1 MSKINYGETSLN
13 SYIHIKSPENRFR
26 AKYVLYNQI
35 DTDVPSTL
43 TSAIRKNS
51 ERFSHVSARVE
62 QSKDISSSLSVVYAT
77 QSELHATIQASPVSD
92 VVSTFYVKEH
102 NRAQGKYELL
112 EAPRITVNLQPV
124 ADATT
129 RSQLRLQTINFGDT
143 QRMMIG
149 RDELEQ
155 FESFI
160 HFGDIDTRI
169 PDLMYLEE
177 AKLKLYYSGTITPG
191 ASIELHQPNTL
202 WREYGITYA
211 NRPHSIQRLTS
222 SYSINTSERYV
233 EFDMMDI
240 LKMLR
245 NGELQNIGMMIQ
257 SSDLSPIYFNTR
269 ESAKPPVL
277 QIKYI
282 TSQIYSI
289 GRTEKESELFVY
301 GVGRKELKTTLFVHS
316 DIGFAWLQSN
326 LYVHR
331 YEDHMHYEAP
341 AAVAVSRPDLN
352 AYMGVAHRTEA
363 EMDSILSV
371 IESAVSEQQA
381 TIYVSKP
388 EVQVKLTVSI
398 NTETERNVELAV
410 RRSTDDEKVAEFAVS
425 HPDLPSVITIDPRM
439 SLVSE
444 LSVRR
449 GDDDERVAKLTV
461 SHPDLP
467 STITIDPK
475 MSLISELTISRPF
488 YEDRFNVLHI
498 SKPEL
503 PSVVEASNY
512 TKARK
517 TLGSELTVIRS
528 AEVAIVSKFAVSRP
542 DLGGM
547 LWTRVPDEDEKLG
560 IIEIPSV
567 EEMMS
572 HLMVS
577 RPDVLSSLEVKYS
590 IDLEAHIGVKE
601 REYLEGFIQ
610 VREWKELQSMVD
622 VRQITDL
629 RTEMTISKPELRAQ
643 FQPRVIAEEELN
655 SVASIRK
662 RDASDRVTTLIVKG
676 PRNQAYF
683 YIL

>member
-1 MSKINYGETSLN
+1 M
-13 SYIHIKSPENRFR
+13 R
-26 AKYVLYNQI
+26 
-35 DTDVPSTL
+35 
-43 TSAIRKNS
+43 
-51 ERFSHVSARVE
+51 
-62 QSKDISSSLSVVYAT
+62 SSFSVVYAT
-77 QSELHATIQASPVSD
+77 QSELHASIQASPVSD
-92 VVSTFYVKEH
+92 LVSLFYVRDH

-112 EAPRITVNLQPV
+112 EAPRITMNLQPV

-129 RSQLRLQTINFGDT
+129 RSQLRLRTINFGDT

-149 RDELEQ
+149 QDELEQ

-160 HFGDIDTRI
+160 HFGDIGARI
-169 PDLMYLEE
+169 PDLMFLEE
-177 AKLKLYYSGTITPG
+177 AKLKLYYTGTITPG
-191 ASIELHQPNTL
+191 ASIELHQPDTL

-211 NRPHSIQRLTS
+211 NKPHSIQRLTS
-222 SYSINTSERYV
+222 SYSINKNERYV

-257 SSDLSPIYFNTR
+257 SNDLSPIYFNTR
-269 ESAKPPVL
+269 ESAKPPML

-301 GVGRKELKTTLFVHS
+301 GVGHKELKTTLFVHS

-331 YEDHMHYEAP
+331 YEDHIHHEAP
-341 AAVAVSRPDLN
+341 GIVAVSRPDLN
-352 AYMGVAHRTEA
+352 VYMSVAQGKETDL
-363 EMDSILSV
+363 DSILSV
-371 IESAVSEQQA
+371 IESAVNEQEA
-381 TIYVSKP
+381 AMYVSKP

-410 RRSTDDEKVAEFAVS
+410 RRSTEDEKVAEIAVS
-425 HPDLPSVITIDPRM
+425 HPDLSSVITIDPKMSLVSELEVRRSTEDEKVAEIAVSHPDLSSVITIDPKM

-449 GDDDERVAKLTV
+449 SGDDERVAKLTV

-475 MSLISELTISRPF
+475 MSLISELTVSRPF
-488 YEDRFNVLHI
+488 YADLLNVLHI

-503 PSVVEASNY
+503 PSVVEVSNY

-517 TLGSELTVIRS
+517 TMDSELTVIRS
-528 AEVAIVSKFAVSRP
+528 AEGAMVSKFAVSRP

-547 LWTRVPDEDEKLG
+547 LWTRVPKDEEKLG

-567 EEMMS
+567 EEMIS

-577 RPDVLSSLEVKYS
+577 RPDVLSSLEVKYTN
-590 IDLEAHIGVKE
+590 DLEALIGVKE
-601 REYLEGFIQ
+601 REYLECFVE
-610 VREWKELQSMVD
+610 VREWKDLRSMVD
-622 VRQITDL
+622 VRQATHL
-629 RTEMTISKPELRAQ
+629 RSEMTISKPELNAQ
-643 FQPRVIAEEELN
+643 IQPRVIADKDMN
-655 SVASIRK
+655 AIANIRK
-662 RDASDRVTTLIVKG
+662 RDASDRVTTLTLIVKG

>member
-1 MSKINYGETSLN
+1 MSEIKNGETSLN

-35 DTDVPSTL
+35 DVDLPSTL
-43 TSAIRKNS
+43 TSAIRENS
-51 ERFSHVSARVE
+51 VRVSRVSARVE
-62 QSKDISSSLSVVYAT
+62 HSKDISSSLSVVYAT
-77 QSELHATIQASPVSD
+77 QSDLNSFIQASPIND
-92 VVSTFYVKEH
+92 LTSTVYVREH

-177 AKLKLYYSGTITPG
+177 AKLKLYYTGTITPG

-202 WREYGITYA
+202 WREYGITHA

-316 DIGFAWLQSN
+316 DIGFTWLQSN

-331 YEDHMHYEAP
+331 YEDHMHHEAP
-341 AAVAVSRPDLN
+341 AIVSASRPDLN
-352 AYMGVAHRTEA
+352 ASMAVAHRTEA
-363 EMDSILSV
+363 KLYSILSV
-371 IESAVSEQQA
+371 IESTVSERE
-381 TIYVSKP
+381 TSVCVSKP
-388 EVQVKLTVSI
+388 EIPAKLVVSI
-398 NTETERNVELAV
+398 STETERDFELSV
-410 RRSTDDEKVAEFAVS
+410 RQSTDDERAANLAVS
-425 HPDLPSVITIDPRM
+425 HPDLPAALTID
-439 SLVSE
+439 S
-444 LSVRR
+444 
-449 GDDDERVAKLTV
+449 
-461 SHPDLP
+461 
-467 STITIDPK
+467 K
-475 MSLISELTISRPF
+475 MSLISELTVSRA
-488 YEDRFNVLHI
+488 YNAYLWNVLHI

-503 PSVVEASNY
+503 HSVIEVSNY
-512 TKARK
+512 IKASK
-517 TLGSELTVIRS
+517 TLDSELTVIRS
-528 AEVAIVSKFAVSRP
+528 AEAEIASELAVSRP
-542 DLGGM
+542 DLGGV
-547 LWTRVPDEDEKLG
+547 LWTRVPDEDEKRG
-560 IIEIPSV
+560 IIEIPFV

-572 HLMVS
+572 HLFVS
-577 RPDVLSSLEVKYS
+577 RPDILSSLEVKYS
-590 IDLEAHIGVKE
+590 NDLEARIGVKE
-601 REYLEGFIQ
+601 REYLEGFIE
-610 VREWKELQSMVD
+610 VREWKDLQSVVD

-629 RTEMTISKPELRAQ
+629 PAEMIVSKPDVYAWIK
-643 FQPRVIAEEELN
+643 PRVVADEELN
-655 SVASIRK
+655 AVASIRK

>member
-1 MSKINYGETSLN
+1 MSEINYRETSLN

-35 DTDVPSTL
+35 DTDLPSTL

-51 ERFSHVSARVE
+51 ERLSHVSARVE

-77 QSELHATIQASPVSD
+77 QSELHASIQASPVCD
-92 VVSTFYVKEH
+92 LVSTFYVREH

-112 EAPRITVNLQPV
+112 EAPRVTVNLKPV
-124 ADATT
+124 EDATT

-149 RDELEQ
+149 QDELEQ

-177 AKLKLYYSGTITPG
+177 AKLKLYYTGTITPG

-202 WREYGITYA
+202 WREYGITHA
-211 NRPHSIQRLTS
+211 NRPHSIQQLTS
-222 SYSINTSERYV
+222 SYRINASERYV

-245 NGELQNIGMMIQ
+245 NGELQNIGMIIQ
-257 SSDLSPIYFNTR
+257 SNALSPIYFNTR

-289 GRTEKESELFVY
+289 GRTEKESGLFVY

-326 LYVHR
+326 VYIHR
-331 YEDHMHYEAP
+331 YEDHMHHDVP
-341 AAVAVSRPDLN
+341 AVIAVNRPDLN
-352 AYMGVAHRTEA
+352 SYMGIAHRTEA
-363 EMDSILSV
+363 RLDAMLSV
-371 IESAVSEQQA
+371 VESTVREREAS
-381 TIYVSKP
+381 IYVSKP
-388 EVQVKLTVSI
+388 EVPAIITVSI
-398 NTETERNVELAV
+398 STETQRAGELAV
-410 RRSTDDEKVAEFAVS
+410 RRSTDDEKVAELAVS
-425 HPDLPSVITIDPRM
+425 HPDLSSAITIDPRM

-444 LSVRR
+444 L
-449 GDDDERVAKLTV
+449 
-461 SHPDLP
+461 
-467 STITIDPK
+467 
-475 MSLISELTISRPF
+475 TISRPF
-488 YEDRFNVLHI
+488 DEERLNILHI

-503 PSVVEASNY
+503 QSVLEVSKY
-512 TKARK
+512 TKATK
-517 TLGSELTVIRS
+517 TLDSELTVRRS
-528 AEVAIVSKFAVSRP
+528 TEAAISSEFAVNRP
-542 DLGGM
+542 DLGGV
-547 LWTRVPDEDEKLG
+547 LRTRVPDEDGRLG
-560 IIEIPSV
+560 TIEVPYI
-567 EEMMS
+567 EEMIS

-590 IDLEAHIGVKE
+590 NDLEAHIGVKE
-601 REYLEGFIQ
+601 REYLEGFVQ
-610 VREWKELQSMVD
+610 VREWKDFKSMID
-622 VRQITDL
+622 VRQIADL
-629 RTEMTISKPELRAQ
+629 YTEIIVSKPDLYAAV
-643 FQPRVIAEEELN
+643 QPRVVADEEIN
-655 SVASIRK
+655 AVASIRK

-676 PRNQAYF
+676 PGNQAYF